1 MLSCIMLIEKDEEII
16 SMDSDKL
23 QEIGSKLD
31 VSGQDIKGIRKSH
44 TLSKLKYYIA
54 TAIVGILTFIIGFF
68 AGRGSCPEI
77 SSASIISPG
86 GYPYAAGLFVPAAMS
101 GKKRTTKIAMIL
113 LTMAGFFV
121 ALKIAPVFSQ
131 AIKYG
136 VYRKRIL

>member
-44 TLSKLKYYIA
+44 TLSKMKYYIA
-54 TAIVGILTFIIGFF
+54 TAIVGILTFVLGFF
-68 AGRGSCPEI
+68 AGRGTCSEI
-77 SSASIISPG
+77 SSASIVSPG
-86 GYPYAAGLFVPAAMS
+86 GYPYAAGLFVPAVMN
-101 GKKRTTKIAMIL
+101 GKKRASKIVIL
-113 LTMAGFFV
+113 LLATVGFFV

-136 VYRKRIL
+136 NYRKRI